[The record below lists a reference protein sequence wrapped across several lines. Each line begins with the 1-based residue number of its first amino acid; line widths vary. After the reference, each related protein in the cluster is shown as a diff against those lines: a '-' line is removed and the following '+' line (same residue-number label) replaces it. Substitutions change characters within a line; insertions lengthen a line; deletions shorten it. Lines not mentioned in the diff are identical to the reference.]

1 MTENAEPYLRTI
13 EQNATFGRTQD
24 HLSVNNITTKQGQR
38 KHNDK
43 DDDDDDDGVVC
54 SLHAVVNE
62 ERVKAY
68 GPV

>member
-24 HLSVNNITTKQGQR
+24 HLSINNTSTKQGQR
-38 KHNDK
+38 KHKVDHN
-43 DDDDDDDGVVC
+43 DDDDDGVY
-54 SLHAVVNE
+54 SLHAAVNE